1 MSNNIL
7 ITGGAKRIGAKI
19 CEIIAN
25 FPYKKN
31 IIIHYYRSHEEAFL
45 LKESLVNENTDI
57 FLFQA
62 DLTKIDGIKLLSQ
75 FIEEN
80 FDHLDILIN
89 NASIFQKDTFSNQK
103 NDSRFM
109 NYSNMHLTAPFFL
122 SKFLINSQSN
132 RKIIINM
139 LDERRSDNEKIQNY
153 GEYFYYSLTKHMMF
167 VMHQYLQKEF
177 EKSQNIKIYGLI
189 MGLVLP
195 NSTDIEYFKKN
206 HIDQKNIDEKL
217 YKISQILKN
226 IFDDDIEVKDFYI

>member
-1 MSNNIL
+1 
-7 ITGGAKRIGAKI
+7 
-19 CEIIAN
+19 
-25 FPYKKN
+25 
-31 IIIHYYRSHEEAFL
+31 
-45 LKESLVNENTDI
+45 
-57 FLFQA
+57 
-62 DLTKIDGIKLLSQ
+62 
-75 FIEEN
+75 
-80 FDHLDILIN
+80 
-89 NASIFQKDTFSNQK
+89 
-103 NDSRFM
+103 
-109 NYSNMHLTAPFFL
+109 
-122 SKFLINSQSN
+122 
-132 RKIIINM
+132 M